1 MLIPDWLMPTLL
13 LFPAM
18 LWLFFGVGIG
28 WTLYVLPRRDWRNLV
43 LVVAVNLALSSAF
56 TTTTLFLL
64 NILFRYSVTAILAA
78 TLLVSAIGV
87 VLAVRRAIQEPRPS
101 RFVGVRPPLSRFE
114 LLLIL
119 LIGMAVLLRFWNT
132 AYWNFTTYDAL
143 WVYGYNAKVFVL
155 KGEIPWS
162 IGYYPQHIPLAYTY
176 AQFLWG
182 GINDHA
188 ARTVIPY
195 FALMGILLTYVGG
208 ARLYNRRVGLIAAA
222 IWALYPHHG
231 VWSQFG
237 DLEVAVTGYF
247 VGTAIFFILGWR
259 EKQVRYLVVSG
270 LMLGAGLWTKPTAA
284 ALIQSV
290 LLLGALGAGSLLL
303 LRVQRFTRIL
313 PKEGERLFY
322 CAVIV
327 LTVGFPMGGMWYL
340 RNVFLNHPIVT
351 LPAGYWQEAAQRS
364 GQELGWFLL
373 LASLAALFARGPRR
387 QVAYLGVG
395 LMWFGSLFSAVG
407 GKLPTLEDFRLML
420 VGQIATDITPTRL
433 GGIEYAIIGI
443 GLLMLGWAIRPCWGN
458 IGHNMRGTVG
468 LLGAFIAPYAV
479 TWFWSYSYHYRLSF
493 PIVPLLA
500 LMIAPLTDA
509 LIHQTA
515 DYFRRYSARFRKFAA
530 DAGLIVV
537 LMLGL
542 LGNYSVLSALG
553 PAITGA
559 LPDDHAKLTHG
570 NAALMGVV
578 DFLAARRAELG
589 RPLKVI
595 APGELRLNF
604 FFPEDDIQ
612 GDAYPLW
619 LDDLGGVDYF
629 VDSSVGQRLYALQGK
644 LYNQILTSL
653 TRDPVMQRVYTIDDG
668 NFRFSIYTIN
678 HQARFATPSPNG
690 KLNVT
695 VGDFAFLYGH
705 DLSRLDNIPGQ
716 RISLTFWWK
725 ALKPAQTDYSVFI
738 HLWDPKHNKLIAA
751 WGGQPVSG
759 AWSVWYG
766 KEGATFSQAYPTRLW
781 QPNEIIKDE
790 WSLQIPLNAPPGSY
804 ELRVG
809 MFEPISGE
817 RLPIRKEG
825 EWIGD
830 SVFLNQFSVLGDAR

>member
-1 MLIPDWLMPTLL
+1 MLIPDWLMPTFLL
-13 LFPAM
+13 LPAM
-18 LWLFFGVGIG
+18 LWFFFGVGLG
-28 WTLYVLPRRDWRNLV
+28 WTLFVLPRRDWRNLV
-43 LVVAVNLALSSAF
+43 LVVAVNLALSAAL
-56 TTTTLFLL
+56 TTTTMFLL
-64 NILFRYSVTAILAA
+64 NILFRYSVAAILGS
-78 TLLVSAIGV
+78 TLLVSAIGL
-87 VLAVRRAIQEPRPS
+87 VLAVRRAITEPRPS
-101 RFVGVRPPLSRFE
+101 RFAGVRPPFSHFE
-114 LLLIL
+114 VLLLVL
-119 LIGMAVLLRFWNT
+119 VTAAVLLRFWNT

-143 WVYGYNAKVFVL
+143 WVYGYNAKLFVV
-155 KGEIPWS
+155 KGEIPWN
-162 IGYYPQHIPLAYTY
+162 IGYYPQNIPLAYTY
-176 AQFLWG
+176 AQLIWG

-290 LLLGALGAGSLLL
+290 LMLGALGAGSLLL

-327 LTVGFPMGGMWYL
+327 LAVGFPMGGMWYL
-340 RNVFLNHPIVT
+340 RNVVLNHPIVT
-351 LPAGYWQEAAQRS
+351 LPAGYWQEAAQQS

-373 LASLAALFARGPRR
+373 LASLAALFTRGARR
-387 QVAYLGVG
+387 QIAYIGVG

-407 GKLPTLEDFRLML
+407 SQLPTLEDVRLML

-433 GGIEYAIIGI
+433 GVIEYGILGI
-443 GLLMLGWAIRPCWGN
+443 GLLMLWWAIRPCWGN
-458 IGHNMRGTVG
+458 IGHKMRGTVG

-530 DAGLIVV
+530 YAGLIVV

-542 LGNYSVLSALG
+542 LGNYSVLSALA
-553 PAITGA
+553 PALTGS
-559 LPDDHAKLTHG
+559 LPDDHAKIAHG
-570 NAALMGVV
+570 NAALMGLV
-578 DFLAARRAELG
+578 DFLAARRAALG

-612 GDAYPLW
+612 GDSYPLW
-619 LDDLGGVDYF
+619 LKDLVGVDYF
-629 VDSSVGQRLYALQGK
+629 VDSSVGQRLYAIQGK
-644 LYNQILTSL
+644 LYNQIVASF
-653 TRDPVMQRVYTIDDG
+653 TRDPVMQRIYTVDDG
-668 NFRFSIYTIN
+668 NFRFSVYTIN
-678 HQARFATPSPNG
+678 HAARFATPSPNG
-690 KLNVT
+690 QLNVT

-705 DLSRLDNIPGQ
+705 DLSRLDNYPGQ

-725 ALKPAQTDYSVFI
+725 ALKPAQEDYSVFI
-738 HLWDPKHNKLIAA
+738 HLWDPKANKLIAA

-781 QPNEIIKDE
+781 QTDEIIKDE
-790 WSLQIPLNAPPGSY
+790 WSLQIPLSAPSGSY

-817 RLPIRKEG
+817 RLEIRKDG
-825 EWIGD
+825 KLIGD
-830 SVFLNQFSVLGDAR
+830 SVFLNQFSVLGEAR